1 MQAEISLAVILVVML
16 LADLILKQPNHKA
29 LQGLACVL
37 LVVQIVLNIVPT
49 TGEAFGGMYQNT
61 LMSSIV
67 KTVLTA
73 GTLLVFMQADS
84 WLAREDTRHKAG
96 DFYTLTLSTLLG
108 MYYMVSAGSFLL
120 FYVGLELASI
130 PIACLVAFD
139 KYRHHSTEAGTK
151 FILNAMFST
160 GVMLFGL
167 SMIYGTCGT
176 MYFDDLPAL
185 MSGTPLQVLAMV
197 FFFAGLGFKLS
208 LVPFHMWT
216 PDTYQGA
223 PTSITAYLSVIS
235 KGAAAF
241 TLMSI
246 LVKVFGP
253 MAGEWS
259 LMLSVVIVVTITI
272 ANIFAI
278 LQHDLKRFM
287 AYSSISQAG
296 YIMLAVLGANAQGMA
311 SLVYY
316 VIVYIVANLAV
327 FGVITAVEQHNDGRV
342 DREAYNG
349 LYKTNPHLSVVMTLA
364 LFSLGGIPP
373 FAGFFSKF
381 FVFAAAFHAGHWLVV
396 FLALVN
402 TIISLYYYLLIV
414 KAMFITPNDNPL
426 PTFRSSGMTRASL
439 LICLAGIILLGVY
452 STVYNVLNEVAML

>member
-1 MQAEISLAVILVVML
+1 MDISAIFSTMQAEISLAVILIIML

-29 LQGLACVL
+29 LQGLACGL
-37 LVVQIVLNIVPT
+37 LVVQIALNIVPV
-49 TGEAFGGMYQNT
+49 TGEAFGGMFVNT
-61 LMSSIV
+61 SMSSIV

-84 WLAREDTRHKAG
+84 WINREDSRHKAG
-96 DFYTLTLSTLLG
+96 EFYVLTLSTLLG

-130 PIACLVAFD
+130 PLACLVAFD
-139 KYRHHSTEAGTK
+139 KYRHHSAEAGTK
-151 FILNAMFST
+151 FILNAMFSSAL
-160 GVMLFGL
+160 MLYGL
-167 SMIYGTCGT
+167 SLIYGTCGT
-176 MYFDDLPAL
+176 MYFADMTAMLT
-185 MSGTPLQVLAMV
+185 GTPLQILAMV
-197 FFFAGLGFKLS
+197 LFFAGLGFKLS

-241 TLMSI
+241 ALMSI
-246 LVKVFGP
+246 LVKAFGP
-253 MAGEWS
+253 MVENWS
-259 LMLSVVIVVTITI
+259 LLIAIVTVVTITL
-272 ANIFAI
+272 ANIMAI

-287 AYSSISQAG
+287 AYSSISQADG
-296 YIMLAVLGANAQGMA
+296 QGMA

-327 FGVITAVEQHNDGRV
+327 FGVITTVEQHNNGRV

-349 LYKTNPHLSVVMTLA
+349 FYKTNPHLSFIMTLA

-381 FVFAAAFHAGHWLVV
+381 FVFASAFHAGHWLVV

-414 KAMFITPNDNPL
+414 KAMYITPNDNPL
-426 PTFRSSGMTRASL
+426 PTFRSSGMTRACL
-439 LICLAGIILLGVY
+439 VICLLGIVLLGIC
-452 STVYNVLNEVAML
+452 SNVFNTLSNVATL